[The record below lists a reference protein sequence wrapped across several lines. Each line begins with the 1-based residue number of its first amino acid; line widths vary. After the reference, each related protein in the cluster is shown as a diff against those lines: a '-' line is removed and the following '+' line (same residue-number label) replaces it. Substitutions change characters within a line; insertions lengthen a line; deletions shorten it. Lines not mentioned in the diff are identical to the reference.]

1 MPLSTPV
8 AFLIFNRPDVTEMTF
23 ERIAEAKPEKLFV
36 IADGPRN
43 VTEVES
49 CQRARAVLDRVDW
62 DCEVSRNF
70 SEENLGCGRRVSTGI
85 EWVFSEVEEAIFLED
100 DTVPSA
106 SFFPYCAEL
115 LQRYRHDERVMTI
128 SGNNFQLGRER
139 SKYSYHFSKYPGC
152 WGWASWRRAWEH
164 YDYEMKSWPEF
175 KRSDLVETLG
185 RGRFEQ
191 GFWTSLFDDMYQDPD
206 RIDTWDHQWKYASWS
221 QGGLAIEPRVN
232 LVANVGLEHPK
243 ATHAMGGA
251 PHLGSLAVSAEL
263 HDLEHPPFVV
273 RHSKAD
279 DYIFDTYISDRR
291 ARLKGS
297 LFDSVQRPL
306 SVLRGMLPGR

>member
-1 MPLSTPV
+1 
-8 AFLIFNRPDVTEMTF
+8 MTF

-128 SGNNFQLGRER
+128 SGKQLSAR
-139 SKYSYHFSKYPGC
+139 PGEEQVQLSLLEVS
-152 WGWASWRRAWEH
+152 GVLGVGIMAEGVEH

-206 RIDTWDHQWKYASWS
+206 RIDTWDHQWE
-221 QGGLAIEPRVN
+221 IRV
-232 LVANVGLEHPK
+232 LVAGWAGDRAQGQSGGQRGL
-243 ATHAMGGA
+243 GA
-251 PHLGSLAVSAEL
+251 PQGHPRHGRGSPLGIAGGVC
-263 HDLEHPPFVV
+263 
-273 RHSKAD
+273 
-279 DYIFDTYISDRR
+279 
-291 ARLKGS
+291 
-297 LFDSVQRPL
+297 
-306 SVLRGMLPGR
+306 